1 MSQKLGNN
9 QTLPRRLFSIKEIAP
24 YLGRSEW
31 SVAEMVR
38 SGRLPYVP
46 DGKRKFIDIKD
57 VDIWIEKNKK
67 QDVD

>member
-1 MSQKLGNN
+1 VKENN
-9 QTLPRRLFSIKEIAP
+9 QILQRRLFSIKEIAS
-24 YLGRSEW
+24 YLGRSPW
-31 SVAEMVR
+31 SIAEMVR
-38 SGRLPYVP
+38 CGRLAYVP